1 MRLFRELMMKDVRLS
16 GWRGVLCCAVVL
28 RALSGTGRPAS
39 SSELGPS
46 VIRSLA
52 LLAKSAQTYT
62 EQRTCFSCHH
72 QTLAVLALQQARG
85 QGFEVAGK

>member
-28 RALSGTGRPAS
+28 RALSGTGRPAA
-39 SSELGPS
+39 SSELGPA

-52 LLAKSAQTYT
+52 LLAKSLPGLEPAQPPLLLP
-62 EQRTCFSCHH
+62 E
-72 QTLAVLALQQARG
+72 
-85 QGFEVAGK
+85 